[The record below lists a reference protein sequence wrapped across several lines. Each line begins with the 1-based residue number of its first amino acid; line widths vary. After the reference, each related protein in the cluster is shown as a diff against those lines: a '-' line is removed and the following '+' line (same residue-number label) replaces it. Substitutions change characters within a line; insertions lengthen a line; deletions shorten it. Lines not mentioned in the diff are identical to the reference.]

1 MIITI
6 EVTEE
11 KEYEIEHDDDYYIA
25 ESVVWAMRD
34 MIEPPSEGFVMYSS
48 SAPEFNLE
56 YLIENGWKP
65 EHLMVCTI
73 AGHDTVWRL
82 EAMSDEGDEQ

>member
-1 MIITI
+1 MRITI

-11 KEYEIEHDDDYYIA
+11 KEYEIEHNDDYYID
-25 ESVVWAMRD
+25 ESVVWEIRD
-34 MIEPPSEGFVMYSS
+34 MIEPPSRGFVMYSTS
-48 SAPEFNLE
+48 GAEHNLE
-56 YLIENGWKP
+56 YLLEKGWKP

-82 EAMSDEGDEQ
+82 EAMSDEGEE

>member
-11 KEYEIEHDDDYYIA
+11 KEYENEHNDSYFIA
-25 ESVVWAMRD
+25 ESVVWEIRD
-34 MIEPPSEGFVMYSS
+34 MVVPPSGGFVMYSS

-65 EHLMVCTI
+65 EHLRVCTS

-82 EAMSDEGDEQ
+82 EAMSDEGEE

>member
-34 MIEPPSEGFVMYSS
+34 MIEPSSRGFVMYSS

-82 EAMSDEGDEQ
+82 EAMSDEGEE

>member
-34 MIEPPSEGFVMYSS
+34 MIEPPSRGFVMYSS

-82 EAMSDEGDEQ
+82 EAMSDEGEE